1 MFRKVLIA
9 NRGEIAVRIARAAN
23 ELGVASVAIYAPED
37 ASSLHVTRADAA
49 VALPGAGAAAY
60 LDSAAVVAAAVASG
74 CDAVHPGY
82 GFLAENADFARAVIA
97 AGLTFVGPGPETLE
111 RFGDK
116 GAARR
121 LAREVG
127 VPLAAGTEGATSLA
141 EAAAF
146 MASLGGRP
154 VMVKAVAGGGGRG
167 MRMVERAA
175 DLADAYR
182 RAASEALAAFGSDA
196 LYIEE
201 LIRPARHVEIQVL
214 GDAAGAAMHLFER
227 ECSLQRRHQKL
238 VEIAPAPGLDPSLRD
253 AMAAAAVKLAG
264 AARLSTLC
272 TVEFLVDQ
280 EAGRFVFME
289 ANPRLQVEHTV
300 TEEVMGVDLV
310 QTQFRLAAGEQ
321 LAALGLTQEAAG
333 RPRGL
338 AVQLRVNMER
348 IAADGAATPTGGTL
362 SAFDPPGGA
371 GIRVESFGY
380 AGYRTS
386 SSFDSLIAKVIA
398 FTPTGRLEDALIRA
412 DRALAEFRIAG
423 VVTNKDFLRGLIQR
437 PDVKTAA
444 FDTGFVERH
453 AAELVGAAAVQ
464 AELSPAADRAGAIAV
479 AAGQVQGPAGT
490 VGVPAPMGGRL
501 VGFEV
506 AEGGTVKAGAA
517 VAIIEAMKMEHLVT
531 AEMSGTVRLIAAAP
545 GDTVAAD
552 QPLVFIE
559 PSEVDGA
566 HDADDAVH
574 GPGHVRADL
583 AEALAR
589 NAALLDHMR
598 PDAVARRRKT
608 GQRTARENIDDLC
621 DADSFV
627 EYGGLALAA
636 QRRRRT
642 VEELTAMSPA
652 DGLIAGIGAVNGA
665 LFGEAE
671 ARCMVM
677 SYDYTVFAG
686 TQGFMNHKK
695 MDRML
700 RLAGEWRLPL
710 VMFAEGGGGRPGE
723 TDFMG
728 VAGLDLQ
735 TFRMLAELSGAA
747 PTVAIVSGR
756 CFAGN
761 AAVAGCCDVI
771 IATENANLGMG
782 GPAMIEGG
790 GLGVFKPEEVGPMSV
805 QAPNG
810 VVDLLVKDEAAA
822 VAAAK
827 QYLSYFQGPVADWQ
841 CADQEL
847 LRQAIPENRLR
858 AYDVRTV
865 ITLLADTGSVME
877 LRPAHGIGMITAL
890 IRVEGRPM
898 GLIANNPR
906 HLGGAIDAEG
916 AEKGARFIELCE
928 AYGLPVLSL
937 CDTPGF
943 MVGPEAETTAL
954 VRRVS
959 RLFLSGANAT
969 VPVLTIVL
977 RKGYGLGAQGMAA
990 GSFHAPLFIVSWPT
1004 GEFGGM
1010 GLEGAV
1016 RLGYRNELAAIADPA
1031 EREAVYQRHV
1041 DELYE
1046 RGKAISAA
1054 SFLEIDGVIDPAQ
1067 SRHWIIRGL
1076 KSVPKPEQTGK
1087 RRPFVTPR

>member
-23 ELGVASVAIYAPED
+23 ELGIATVAVFAPED
-37 ASSLHVTRADAA
+37 ALSLHVTRADSA

-60 LDSAAVVAAAVASG
+60 LDIRAVVDAAVSAG

-82 GFLAENADFARAVIA
+82 GFLAENAGFARAVAA

-121 LAREVG
+121 LARETG

-141 EAAAF
+141 EAEAF

-154 VMVKAVAGGGGRG
+154 IMVKAVAGGGGRG
-167 MRMVERAA
+167 MRVVERAA
-175 DLADAYR
+175 DLAEAYR
-182 RAASEALAAFGSDA
+182 RAASEAQAAFGSDA
-196 LYIEE
+196 LYVEE

-214 GDAAGAAMHLFER
+214 GDAAGAVMHLFER

-238 VEIAPAPGLDPSLRD
+238 VEIAPAPGLAPALRD
-253 AMAAAAVKLAG
+253 EIAG
-264 AARLSTLC
+264 AAVRLAKAAGTRTLC
-272 TVEFLVDQ
+272 TMEFLVDP

-310 QTQFRLAAGEQ
+310 QAQFGLAAGRS
-321 LAALGLTQEAAG
+321 LAELGLTQEAVG

-338 AVQLRVNMER
+338 AIQLRVNMER
-348 IAADGAATPTGGTL
+348 IGPDGAATPTGGTL
-362 SAFDPPGGA
+362 TAFDPPGGA

-386 SSFDSLIAKVIA
+386 ANFDSLIAKVIA
-398 FTPTGRLEDALIRA
+398 FTPTGRFEDALVRA
-412 DRALAEFRIAG
+412 DRALAEFRIGG
-423 VVTNKDFLRGLIQR
+423 VGTNKAFLRGLIQR
-437 PDVKTAA
+437 PDVWAGA

-453 AAELVGAAAVQ
+453 AAELVAAAAAQ
-464 AELSPAADRAGAIAV
+464 ADRSLPADAGASATQAGPAV
-479 AAGQVQGPAGT
+479 TGPAGT
-490 VGVPAPMGGRL
+490 VGVIAPMGGR
-501 VGFEV
+501 VVSFEV
-506 AEGGTVKAGAA
+506 AEGDAVKAGAA
-517 VAIIEAMKMEHLVT
+517 VAVIEAMKMEHLVM
-531 AEMSGTVRLIAAAP
+531 AEASGIVRLIAGAP
-545 GDTVAAD
+545 GDNVAAD

-559 PSEVDGA
+559 PGDVAVDDEA
-566 HDADDAVH
+566 ADAAH
-574 GPGHVRADL
+574 GPGHIRADL

-589 NAALLDHMR
+589 NAALLDHQR

-608 GQRTARENIDDLC
+608 GQRTARENIADLC
-621 DADSFV
+621 DDDSFV

-642 VEELTAMSPA
+642 LDELMAMSPA
-652 DGLIAGIGAVNGA
+652 DGLVAGIGAVNGA
-665 LFGEAE
+665 LFEE
-671 ARCMVM
+671 TKARCLVM

-700 RLAGEWRLPL
+700 RLAGEWRLP
-710 VMFAEGGGGRPGE
+710 VVVFAEGGGGRPGE

-728 VAGLDLQ
+728 VAGLDVP
-735 TFRMLAELSGAA
+735 TFRMLATLSGTA
-747 PTVAIVSGR
+747 PTIAIVSGR

-761 AAVAGCCDVI
+761 AAIAGCCDLI

-790 GLGVFKPEEVGPMSV
+790 GLGVFRPEEVGPMSV

-827 QYLSYFQGPVADWQ
+827 QYLAYFQGPVADWQ
-841 CADQEL
+841 CADQDL

-858 AYDVRTV
+858 AYDIRTV
-865 ITLLADTGSVME
+865 VDLIADTGSVME

-890 IRVEGRPM
+890 IRVEGRPL

-943 MVGPEAETTAL
+943 MVGPEAETTGL
-954 VRRVS
+954 VRRVA

-969 VPVLTIVL
+969 VPMLTIVL

-990 GSFHAPLFIVSWPT
+990 GSFQAPLFIVSWPT

-1016 RLGYRNELAAIADPA
+1016 RLGYRNELAAIADPD
-1031 EREAVYQRHV
+1031 ERQAVYERHV
-1041 DELYE
+1041 AELYE
-1046 RGKAISAA
+1046 RGKAVSMA

-1067 SRHWIIRGL
+1067 SRHWIMRAL
-1076 KSVPKPEQTGK
+1076 KSVPKQEHAGK
-1087 RRPFVTPR
+1087 RRAFVTPR